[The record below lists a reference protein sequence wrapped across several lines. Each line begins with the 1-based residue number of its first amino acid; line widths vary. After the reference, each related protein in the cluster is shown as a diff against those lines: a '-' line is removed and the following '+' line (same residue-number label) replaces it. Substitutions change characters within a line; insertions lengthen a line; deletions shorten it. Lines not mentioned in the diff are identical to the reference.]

1 MFASFLRA
9 SGAGFRA
16 RGTNR
21 RKNLTNAVKRLTLQ
35 VESFWKIVLRTANR
49 FGAFVLR
56 AFTSRIA
63 LHVYFWL
70 VLFLFFFFYRFG
82 QSGSWNPDARWAV
95 LIIATF
101 VVPVYYHFYLF
112 EKFFSARRYVWYIAL
127 LPVGIAGWAVFLVQM
142 VPTTKK
148 SLMEVFGF
156 FFSICLFIGVTTALK
171 LLRNDMKHRL
181 QLQEL
186 KAQQLQTELHL
197 LKSQINP
204 HFLFNTLNNL
214 FSLARKNSPGTAD
227 GIAHLSH
234 LMRYM
239 IYESSV
245 ERIGGDKEVE
255 QIQRIIELQKLRYS
269 KDDPVR
275 IDFDVQGD
283 PATVRIPPMILVPFV
298 ENAFKYGLNPT
309 MPSFIAIQLHFR
321 ENSFEFSIQN
331 SVHEGHEQSG
341 NGDKGLGL
349 QNVRR
354 QLEILYP
361 QNHELLITREAHTF
375 SVTLKVLS
383 LS

>member
-1 MFASFLRA
+1 MIKAL
-9 SGAGFRA
+9 
-16 RGTNR
+16 
-21 RKNLTNAVKRLTLQ
+21 
-35 VESFWKIVLRTANR
+35 
-49 FGAFVLR
+49 
-56 AFTSRIA
+56 TSRIA
-63 LHVYFWL
+63 LHFYFWL
-70 VLFLFFFFYRFG
+70 VLFLFFFLYRFG
-82 QSGSWNPDARWAV
+82 PNGSWNPDVRWALV
-95 LIIATF
+95 IVAVFI
-101 VVPVYYHFYLF
+101 VPVYYHFYLF
-112 EKFFSARRYVWYIAL
+112 ETLYSARKLVWYVAL
-127 LPVGIAGWAVFLVQM
+127 LIAGIAFWSMVAVQM
-142 VPTTKK
+142 APSSKK
-148 SLMEVFGF
+148 TPMEMIGF
-156 FFSICLFIGVTTALK
+156 FVSISLFIGVTTALK
-171 LLRNDMKHRL
+171 LLRNDMRHRL

-275 IDFDVQGD
+275 IDFDVKGD
-283 PATVRIPPMILVPFV
+283 PAAVQIPPMILVPFV

-309 MPSFIAIQLHFR
+309 VPSFIEIQLHFAGS
-321 ENSFEFSIQN
+321 SFEFSIRN
-331 SVHEGHEQSG
+331 SIHEGQEQRG

-349 QNVRR
+349 QNARR

-361 QNHELLITREAHTF
+361 RNHELLITREADTF
-375 SVTLKVLS
+375 SVTLRVFS

>member
-1 MFASFLRA
+1 V
-9 SGAGFRA
+9 
-16 RGTNR
+16 
-21 RKNLTNAVKRLTLQ
+21 VKAL
-35 VESFWKIVLRTANR
+35 
-49 FGAFVLR
+49 
-56 AFTSRIA
+56 TSRVA
-63 LHVYFWL
+63 LHLYFWL
-70 VLFLFFFFYRFG
+70 ILFLFFFLYRFG
-82 QSGSWNPDARWAV
+82 SNGAWNPDVHWALV
-95 LIIATF
+95 IVATF
-101 VVPVYYHFYLF
+101 IVPVYYHFYLF
-112 EKFFSARRYVWYIAL
+112 ETFYSARKYFWYGGL
-127 LPVGIAGWAVFLVQM
+127 LIVGIAVWTYFLVQV
-142 VPTTKK
+142 VPTSKRTATE
-148 SLMEVFGF
+148 MIGF
-156 FFSICLFIGVTTALK
+156 FVSISLFIGVTTALK
-171 LLRNDMKHRL
+171 LLRNDMRHRL

-214 FSLARKNSPGTAD
+214 FSLARKNNPGTAD

-239 IYESSV
+239 IYDSSV

-275 IDFDVQGD
+275 IDLEVEGD
-283 PATVRIPPMILVPFV
+283 PAAVLIPPMILVPFV

-309 MPSFIAIQLHFR
+309 TPSFIEIKLRFA
-321 ENSFEFSIQN
+321 ESSFEFCIRNSI
-331 SVHEGHEQSG
+331 HEGQEQRG
-341 NGDKGLGL
+341 NGEKGIGL

-361 QNHELLITREAHTF
+361 QNHELLINREADTF
-375 SVTLKVLS
+375 AVTLRVFS